1 MANRNIEALKKYM
14 ARSMLFFFLSA
25 GDFIEIRR
33 PQRQIVT
40 QQLHDGGWVA
50 VLVLLEGVEVGDG
63 IIEGL
68 LSKLAG
74 DVWTVQDLV
83 VEDRV
88 VQGQTQTNWM
98 RRLERLWLRHRLTV
112 AILCFLDDLL
122 APK

>member
-1 MANRNIEALKKYM
+1 
-14 ARSMLFFFLSA
+14 MLFFFLSA